1 MASVAG
7 RPGSS
12 SGTGTGPIQVGV
24 ADDGDENV
32 VHGTGRLS
40 ASAEARAA
48 TVVGQLERMRPDAFA
63 HARRVASYAVRVAR
77 HAHFPEHLVSEI
89 YWGALVHDVGELNV
103 APGLLQRHAVLD
115 EREQMEITRHTIVG
129 ARWLTGVPGLAS
141 LVPFARWHH
150 ERFDGLGYPDG
161 ATAQQVP
168 LTVALVGVCD
178 TLDELVAPRSQQTP
192 LGVADAL
199 AELQDEAGRRFSRAL
214 VTWTVECLEDDELDE
229 VDLAGIDDIDVI
241 DRIDDIDDFGAEAS

>member
-1 MASVAG
+1 
-7 RPGSS
+7 
-12 SGTGTGPIQVGV
+12 VGEEGEEDRV
-24 ADDGDENV
+24 QA
-32 VHGTGRLS
+32 TGRLS

-48 TVVGQLERMRPDAFA
+48 TVVGQLERLRPETFA
-63 HARRVASYAVRVAR
+63 HTRRVAAYAVRVAR
-77 HAHFPEHLVSEI
+77 HVHFPEQLVSQI

-103 APGLLQRHAVLD
+103 APSLLQRHATLD

-161 ATAQQVP
+161 ATAQKVP

-178 TLDELVAPRSQQTP
+178 TLDELVAPRSPQAP
-192 LGVADAL
+192 LALGDAL
-199 AELQDEAGRRFSRAL
+199 TALQGEAGRRFSRAL
-214 VTWTVECLEDDELDE
+214 VTWTVECLEDDDGDE
-229 VDLAGIDDIDVI
+229 VDL
-241 DRIDDIDDFGAEAS
+241 DDFDDLDD

>member
-1 MASVAG
+1 
-7 RPGSS
+7 
-12 SGTGTGPIQVGV
+12 VG
-24 ADDGDENV
+24 DDGEEDTM
-32 VHGTGRLS
+32 HATGHLS

-48 TVVGQLERMRPDAFA
+48 TVVGRLERMRPEAFA
-63 HARRVASYAVRVAR
+63 HARRVAAYAVRVAR
-77 HAHFPEHLVSEI
+77 HAHFPEHLVSQI

-103 APGLLQRHAVLD
+103 PPSLLQRHSALD

-129 ARWLTGVPGLAS
+129 ARWLSGVAGLAS

-178 TLDELVAPRSQQTP
+178 TLDELVAPRSPQVP
-192 LGVADAL
+192 LELGDAL
-199 AELQDEAGRRFSRAL
+199 AELQDQAGRRFSRAL
-214 VTWTVECLEDDELDE
+214 VTWTVECLEDDDLTEVYLD
-229 VDLAGIDDIDVI
+229 D
-241 DRIDDIDDFGAEAS
+241 IDDIDDLDAEAS

>member
-1 MASVAG
+1 
-7 RPGSS
+7 
-12 SGTGTGPIQVGV
+12 VG
-24 ADDGDENV
+24 DDGEDDGEEHT
-32 VHGTGRLS
+32 VHATGRLS

-48 TVVGQLERMRPDAFA
+48 TVVGQLERMRPEAFA
-63 HARRVASYAVRVAR
+63 HARRVAAYAVRVAR
-77 HAHFPEHLVSEI
+77 HAHFPEHLVSQI

-103 APGLLQRHAVLD
+103 PPALLQRHAVLD
-115 EREQMEITRHTIVG
+115 DREQMEITRHAIVG

-178 TLDELVAPRSQQTP
+178 TLDELVEPRSLQVP
-192 LGVADAL
+192 LTLGDAL

-214 VTWTVECLEDDELDE
+214 VTWTVECLEDDELAE
-229 VDLAGIDDIDVI
+229 LDLDDIG
-241 DRIDDIDDFGAEAS
+241 DIDDFGFDAEAS

>member
-1 MASVAG
+1 VGEEGEEDSVQA
-7 RPGSS
+7 
-12 SGTGTGPIQVGV
+12 
-24 ADDGDENV
+24 
-32 VHGTGRLS
+32 TGRLS

-48 TVVGQLERMRPDAFA
+48 TVVGQLERLRPETFA
-63 HARRVASYAVRVAR
+63 HARRVAAYAVRVAR
-77 HAHFPEHLVSEI
+77 HAHFPEQLVSQI

-103 APGLLQRHAVLD
+103 APALLQRHSTLD

-161 ATAQQVP
+161 ATAQKVP

-178 TLDELVAPRSQQTP
+178 TLDELVAPRSPREPMT
-192 LGVADAL
+192 VDEAL
-199 AELQDEAGRRFSRAL
+199 AELQDESGRRFSRAL
-214 VTWTVECLEDDELDE
+214 VTWTVECLENDGIDE
-229 VDLAGIDDIDVI
+229 VDLEGIDDLEGDLG
-241 DRIDDIDDFGAEAS
+241 DLDD

>member
-1 MASVAG
+1 VG
-7 RPGSS
+7 EENEE
-12 SGTGTGPIQVGV
+12 GTLHATGQ
-24 ADDGDENV
+24 
-32 VHGTGRLS
+32 LS

-48 TVVGQLERMRPDAFA
+48 TVVGQLERMRPEAFA
-63 HARRVASYAVRVAR
+63 HARRVAAYAVRVAR
-77 HAHFPEHLVSEI
+77 HAHFPEHLVLQI

-103 APGLLQRHAVLD
+103 PPSLLQRQPVLD
-115 EREQMEITRHTIVG
+115 ESEQVEVTRHTIVG
-129 ARWLTGVPGLAS
+129 ARWLSGVAGLAS

-178 TLDELVAPRSQQTP
+178 TLDDLLAPRSPQVP
-192 LGVADAL
+192 LTLGDAL

-214 VTWTVECLEDDELDE
+214 VTWTVECLEDDEAAE
-229 VDLAGIDDIDVI
+229 VDLESLADLD
-241 DRIDDIDDFGAEAS
+241 AEPS

>member
-1 MASVAG
+1 
-7 RPGSS
+7 
-12 SGTGTGPIQVGV
+12 VGE
-24 ADDGDENV
+24 DEEDTL
-32 VHGTGRLS
+32 HATGRLS

-63 HARRVASYAVRVAR
+63 HARRVAAYSVRVAR
-77 HAHFPEHLVSEI
+77 HAHFPEHLVLQI

-103 APGLLQRHAVLD
+103 SPSLLKRHSPID
-115 EREQMEITRHTIVG
+115 EREQVEITRHTTVG
-129 ARWLTGVPGLAS
+129 ARWLSGVPGLAT

-178 TLDELVAPRSQQTP
+178 ALDDLIAPRSPQVP
-192 LGVADAL
+192 LTLGDAL

-214 VTWTVECLEDDELDE
+214 VTWTVECLEDDDVDE
-229 VDLAGIDDIDVI
+229 VDLEGLADCDDL
-241 DRIDDIDDFGAEAS
+241 DDFDAS

>member
-1 MASVAG
+1 MHA
-7 RPGSS
+7 
-12 SGTGTGPIQVGV
+12 TG
-24 ADDGDENV
+24 
-32 VHGTGRLS
+32 HLS

-48 TVVGQLERMRPDAFA
+48 NVVGRLERMRPEAFA
-63 HARRVASYAVRVAR
+63 HARRVAAYAVRVAR
-77 HAHFPEHLVSEI
+77 HAHFPEHLVSQI

-103 APGLLQRHAVLD
+103 PPSLLQRHAALD

-129 ARWLTGVPGLAS
+129 ARWLSGVSGLAS

-168 LTVALVGVCD
+168 LTVARVGVCD
-178 TLDELVAPRSQQTP
+178 TLDELVEPRSPQVP
-192 LGVADAL
+192 LGLGDAL

-214 VTWTVECLEDDELDE
+214 VTWTVECLEDDDLTE
-229 VDLAGIDDIDVI
+229 VDLENIDDLDA
-241 DRIDDIDDFGAEAS
+241 DTP